1 MVKNLPAMQEMWV
14 SSLGQEDPLE
24 EETATHS
31 SILAWAIS
39 QTEEPGRLQSMGLER
54 AGHDL
59 AIKPQSSLARD
70 RTRVP
75 AVKVLSLNH
84 WMAREFSSDFASVC
98 MVRTTS
104 SSFPRPLM
112 ASSFP
117 ITSQMAEFLEHLS

>member
-1 MVKNLPAMQEMWV
+1 MVKNLPAMQEMWI

-31 SILAWAIS
+31 SILAWEIS
-39 QTEEPGRLQSMGLER
+39 WTEEPGRLQSMESQR

-59 AIKPQSSLARD
+59 AIKQQSSLARD

-84 WMAREFSSDFASVC
+84 WMAREFSSDFSSAC
-98 MVRTTS
+98 MVRTTW

-117 ITSQMAEFLEHLS
+117 ITSQMAEFLA